1 MFANTLFKCVSWH
14 EPDECQLLTS
24 GTDRKVAYWDA
35 MEGALIRELLAS
47 RSGSVNG
54 LATTTDGSY
63 FVTGGDD
70 KLIKVHQGTLLP
82 PGTSHG
88 ASLEVASTMQLRS
101 IPYFSNMTHFFKLR

>member
-14 EPDECQLLTS
+14 EPDECQLVTS

-35 MEGALIRELLAS
+35 AEGALIRELLAS

-54 LATTTDGSY
+54 LAATTDGQS

-70 KLIKVHQGTLLP
+70 KLIKV
-82 PGTSHG
+82 
-88 ASLEVASTMQLRS
+88 
-101 IPYFSNMTHFFKLR
+101 FSAVIIL